1 MMEEDVKNLNVDI
14 IGSLQDGSSPEVNSP
29 YLKGGAQIH

>member
-14 IGSLQDGSSPEVNSP
+14 IGSLQEDSSSEANSP
-29 YLKGGAQIH
+29 YLKGGAQNH